1 MSIRNL
7 VLLGVVAI
15 AAYWYYQNQYQL
27 SRGTPLEQQWQQN
40 AAALDKCVKQETTM
54 AAAAGMAGVS
64 MSLED
69 ARAYC
74 AGELGLYPEDGHWK
88 KY

>member
-7 VLLGVVAI
+7 VLLAVVAL
-15 AAYWYYQNQYQL
+15 AAYWYYQHQYL
-27 SRGTPLEQQWQQN
+27 PSRGTPLEQQWQQN

-54 AAAAGMAGVS
+54 AAGAGMAGVS

-74 AGELGLYPEDGHWK
+74 AGELGLYQEDGHWK

>member
-7 VLLGVVAI
+7 VLLGIVATG
-15 AAYWYYQNQYQL
+15 AYWYYQNEYL
-27 SRGTPLEQQWQQN
+27 ASRGTAPEQQWQQN

-54 AAAAGMAGVS
+54 AAVGGMAGVS

-69 ARAYC
+69 ANAYC
-74 AGELGLYPEDGHWK
+74 AGELGLYEEDGHWK